1 MVQILELFGGI
12 GSPRCALR
20 NLNIPTKAIDYV
32 EIDEN
37 AVRSYNAMF
46 AEELEYKTQS
56 VVGWNLKPDIL
67 IHGSPC
73 QDMSIA
79 GHQGKATA
87 EAGRINRGKGADKGS
102 GTRSS
107 LMWETIHIIQN
118 MGEWKPKYVIWEM
131 EEKQM
136 AQAMEKGRVIELLEY
151 YKDIDGEVS
160 IYRKIISDLTDQYYN
175 PIGAI
180 QCDGLPKGKNN
191 ISRQTE
197 NMALNIPD
205 YVSGEIR
212 EYEAKVQQLQALK
225 AQILQEVSRLKLKE
239 KRIIFDFYM
248 HNLKWEQVAV
258 RNSYSER
265 QCKNIRDTA
274 LETLSQRFEK
284 NQIISQFQRIA

>member
-1 MVQILELFGGI
+1 MT
-12 GSPRCALR
+12 C
-20 NLNIPTKAIDYV
+20 
-32 EIDEN
+32 
-37 AVRSYNAMF
+37 
-46 AEELEYKTQS
+46 KT
-56 VVGWNLKPDIL
+56 D
-67 IHGSPC
+67 
-73 QDMSIA
+73 
-79 GHQGKATA
+79 
-87 EAGRINRGKGADKGS
+87 
-102 GTRSS
+102 SS
-107 LMWETIHIIQN
+107 RAKLAKQR
-118 MGEWKPKYVIWEM
+118 M

-136 AQAMEKGRVIELLEY
+136 AQAMEKDRVIELLEY
-151 YKDIDGEVS
+151 YKDIDGEVN

-212 EYEAKVQQLQALK
+212 EYEAKAQQLQALK

-274 LETLSQRFEK
+274 VETLSQRFEK

>member
-1 MVQILELFGGI
+1 
-12 GSPRCALR
+12 
-20 NLNIPTKAIDYV
+20 
-32 EIDEN
+32 
-37 AVRSYNAMF
+37 
-46 AEELEYKTQS
+46 
-56 VVGWNLKPDIL
+56 
-67 IHGSPC
+67 
-73 QDMSIA
+73 
-79 GHQGKATA
+79 
-87 EAGRINRGKGADKGS
+87 
-102 GTRSS
+102 
-107 LMWETIHIIQN
+107 
-118 MGEWKPKYVIWEM
+118 
-131 EEKQM
+131 M
-136 AQAMEKGRVIELLEY
+136 AQAMEKDRVIELLEY
-151 YKDIDGEVS
+151 YKDIDGEVN

-212 EYEAKVQQLQALK
+212 EYEAKAQQLQALK

-274 LETLSQRFEK
+274 VETLSQRFEK
-284 NQIISQFQRIA
+284 NQIISQCPPLPAFSEDCISNHFTGII